1 MKSSGQ
7 PTASRQTGKSG
18 KGTQRAVLGEQGGKQ
33 LLESDRSD
41 VLIMEFSANGSVPDD
56 DPAILRNEI
65 SSYLFEYLDGFHI
78 PTHFVG
84 KLSEREMLIRRAELL
99 PLEVWVINV
108 GNADLVTRYQIP
120 EGKVLEFPII
130 EHYYRNAR
138 GERVLANE
146 NHLFALEVV
155 TPEEFKQINRIA
167 SKANAVLRGLTERRN
182 LALCEMR
189 LLFGKCHGQLMLI
202 DELSPVT
209 CRFSPIDKGGNG
221 SSASES
227 MKELR
232 DRLMLKA

>member
-1 MKSSGQ
+1 MKSGGQ
-7 PTASRQTGKSG
+7 PTASKQAGRSG
-18 KGTQRAVLGEQGGKQ
+18 KTSLRTVVGNQRDKQ
-33 LLESDRSD
+33 LVESDRSD
-41 VLIMEFSANGSVPDD
+41 VLVLEFSADGSVPEQ

-84 KLSEREMLIRRAELL
+84 KLSEREMLVRRTEVL
-99 PLEVWVINV
+99 PVEVCVMNM
-108 GNADLVTRYQIP
+108 GNADLLSRYQIP

-130 EHYYRNAR
+130 EHYYVNAA

-146 NHLFALEVV
+146 HHLFALEVL

-167 SKANAVLRGLTERRN
+167 SKANAVLRGLTDRRR
-182 LALCEMR
+182 LGLREMN
-189 LLFGKCHGQLMLI
+189 LLFGRCHGQLMLI

-209 CRFSPIDKGGNG
+209 CRFVPTDGPGNG
-221 SSASES
+221 SSAAGS

-232 DRLMLKA
+232 DRLMLKV